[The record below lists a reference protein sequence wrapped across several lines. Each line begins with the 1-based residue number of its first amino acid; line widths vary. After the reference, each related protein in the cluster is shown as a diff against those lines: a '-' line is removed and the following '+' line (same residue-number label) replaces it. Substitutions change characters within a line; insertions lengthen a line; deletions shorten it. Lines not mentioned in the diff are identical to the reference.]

1 MMATLPAALDRAPA
15 LVAWRIDMQRF
26 AASWHSGIGA
36 ERFGGR
42 WNPKGFKAVYCSL
55 DPSTALVEAAVH
67 RGFSV
72 LDTTPHVL
80 TGLEIIDTAGVRVV
94 LPAEIPDAAW
104 LHGGMP
110 SANQQAFG
118 AALLAA
124 HDFVVVPSAVSRQ
137 SWNLVFEP
145 DRAQGKYRQRWQES
159 LAVDTRLS
167 PPSPSPARG
176 RGSDS

>member
-1 MMATLPAALDRAPA
+1 MMTPLPAALDRAAA
-15 LVAWRIDMQRF
+15 LVAWRIDAQRF
-26 AASWHSGIGA
+26 AASWHSGLGA

-72 LDTTPHVL
+72 LDTAPHAL
-80 TGLEIIDTAGVRVV
+80 TSIEIVNSRGVRVV
-94 LPAEIPDAAW
+94 MPEEIPNAAW
-104 LHGGMP
+104 LHGGTP

-124 HDFVVVPSAVSRQ
+124 HDFVVIPSAVSKQ

-145 DRAQGKYRQRWQES
+145 GRAQGKYRQRWQER
-159 LAVDTRLS
+159 LVVDTRLS
-167 PPSPSPARG
+167 PSSSSPSRE
-176 RGSDS
+176 